1 MKKLLSKV
9 GYFIKIKETIPNGPN
24 FCLSCA
30 DPPLPTLFVLES
42 LHKLRLHF
50 LAFDLVPTPTNL
62 HFLCSKF
69 SISLTHAA
77 HPLMTSSVSIY
88 GFPNFDDFDEK
99 LMAATTLKV
108 A

>member
-50 LAFDLVPTPTNL
+50 LAFDHVRTPLVCTFYVVNLAFFDHLPTPKCKRNL
-62 HFLCSKF
+62 
-69 SISLTHAA
+69 
-77 HPLMTSSVSIY
+77 
-88 GFPNFDDFDEK
+88 
-99 LMAATTLKV
+99 
-108 A
+108 